1 MRKTSAQFVALFL
14 SSLFV
19 ALFVSSVALPTHAD
33 VEREFSVDDFDS
45 VAVSQGIN
53 LNLVMGSPSSVTAVA
68 DDDSDLDSLEIEVD
82 DGELVIR
89 RGSWVSGLFS
99 MGKSRG
105 SVTVNVVA
113 SELQAVASSSGA
125 NADLIDITCADLEV
139 DASSGSRIEVS
150 GSCDTVA
157 IDASSGASV
166 DSSDLITSDASVDS
180 SSGASIQVF
189 AGERFRGDAS
199 SGSSIRVYGNPE
211 VAESETSSGA
221 SIDLRSHTQT
231 I

>member
-1 MRKTSAQFVALFL
+1 MFRRSATISAVVISALGL
-14 SSLFV
+14 S
-19 ALFVSSVALPTHAD
+19 ANAD

-53 LNLVMGSPSSVTAVA
+53 LNLVMGSASSVAAVA
-68 DDDSDLDSLEIEVD
+68 DNDSDLDSLEIEVD
-82 DGELVIR
+82 DGELEIR

-105 SVTVNVVA
+105 SITVTVVA

-125 NADLIDITCADLEV
+125 NADLIDITCKDLQV

-150 GSCDTVA
+150 GSCDTVT

-189 AGERFRGDAS
+189 AGESFRGDAS

-221 SIDLRSHTQT
+221 SIDLRRHAQM

>member
-1 MRKTSAQFVALFL
+1 MRKTSAHFVALFL

-105 SVTVNVVA
+105 SVTVDVVA

-157 IDASSGASV
+157 IDASSGANV
-166 DSSDLITSDASVDS
+166 DSSDLITADASVDS

-189 AGERFRGDAS
+189 AGESFRGDAS
-199 SGSSIRVYGNPE
+199 SGSSIRVYGSPE

>member
-1 MRKTSAQFVALFL
+1 MRKTSLHLTALL
-14 SSLFV
+14 MSSL
-19 ALFVSSVALPTHAD
+19 ALSASAD

-53 LNLVMGSPSSVTAVA
+53 LNLVMGSASSVTAIA
-68 DDDSDLDSLEIEVD
+68 DDDSDLDNLEIEVD
-82 DGELVIR
+82 DGVLEIR

-99 MGKSRG
+99 MGKSHG

-166 DSSDLITSDASVDS
+166 DSSDLITTDASVDS

-189 AGERFRGDAS
+189 AGESFRGDAS

-221 SIDLRSHTQT
+221 SIDLRRHSQT

>member
-82 DGELVIR
+82 DGELKIR

-113 SELQAVASSSGA
+113 IELQAVASSLGA

-157 IDASSGASV
+157 IDASSGANV
-166 DSSDLITSDASVDS
+166 DSSDLITADASVDS

-189 AGERFRGDAS
+189 AGESFRGDAS
-199 SGSSIRVYGNPE
+199 SGSSIRVYGSPE

>member
-33 VEREFSVDDFDS
+33 VEREFRVDDFDS

-105 SVTVNVVA
+105 SVTVDVVA

-157 IDASSGASV
+157 IDASSGANV
-166 DSSDLITSDASVDS
+166 DSSDLITADASVDS

-189 AGERFRGDAS
+189 AGESFRGDAS
-199 SGSSIRVYGNPE
+199 SGSSIRVYGSPE

>member
-1 MRKTSAQFVALFL
+1 MRKTSAQ
-14 SSLFV
+14 FV

-82 DGELVIR
+82 GGELVIR

-157 IDASSGASV
+157 IDASSGANV
-166 DSSDLITSDASVDS
+166 DSSDLITADVSVDS

-189 AGERFRGDAS
+189 AGESFRGDAS
-199 SGSSIRVYGNPE
+199 SGSSIRVYGSPE

>member
-1 MRKTSAQFVALFL
+1 MRKTSVQFAALFL
-14 SSLFV
+14 SSV
-19 ALFVSSVALPTHAD
+19 ALSTYAD

-45 VAVSQGIN
+45 VTVSQGIN
-53 LNLVMGSPSSVTAVA
+53 LNLVMGAAPSVTAVA
-68 DDDSDLDSLEIEVD
+68 DRDSDLDSLEIEVD

-113 SELQAVASSSGA
+113 SEMQAVASSSGA

-139 DASSGSRIEVS
+139 DASSGSRIKVS

-166 DSSDLITSDASVDS
+166 DSSDLITIDASVDS
-180 SSGASIQVF
+180 SSGASIRVF
-189 AGERFRGDAS
+189 AGESFRGDAS

-221 SIDLRSHTQT
+221 SIDLRSHVQT

>member
-166 DSSDLITSDASVDS
+166 DSSDLITIDASVDS

-189 AGERFRGDAS
+189 AGESFRGDAS

-221 SIDLRSHTQT
+221 SIDLRSHAQT